1 MVVFFIRSRSRCVC
15 SSPRPPGL
23 HFTPV
28 CDTRKE
34 KSAWQQPLPLHSP
47 ASGCSKAEKV
57 SVFKGLQRRLP
68 IFRHVS
74 CRKVFWSEFLWHSC
88 FLRVCTKECFS
99 FIFYSKYSVRTSEFH
114 TSENVCTLNWRL
126 LILIWKRSDLNFMM
140 FLVLGEIGLKAK
152 V

>member
-1 MVVFFIRSRSRCVC
+1 MCAPHPDHRGFTSPLFVIPGKKSLPSNSHFRSTV
-15 SSPRPPGL
+15 
-23 HFTPV
+23 
-28 CDTRKE
+28 
-34 KSAWQQPLPLHSP
+34 LPLG
-47 ASGCSKAEKV
+47 AAKAEKV
-57 SVFKGLQRRLP
+57 SVFKGLQHRLP